1 MSTALVVVYCDS
13 GIDRWSIFKECPRC
27 NEYTNAFSKNAS
39 RQDGL
44 NRVCKS
50 CKAIDDKK
58 YRDKYPERE
67 KEKSKAYYKKHC
79 DSIKRRVKKYAKDN
93 EEAVKKKHKE
103 YFQKNK
109 EKWNQ
114 YMKDR
119 AAADPVFKMKVHIR
133 KVLIKALNGTAKSKK
148 TEEILGCTYAELK
161 THIESQFEP
170 WMTWENKGLY
180 NGSFDYGWDID
191 HITPLSSA
199 KSPEEILS
207 LNHYTN
213 LRPLCSHVNRNI
225 KRDKHE

>member
-1 MSTALVVVYCDS
+1 MSTTLVVVHCNA
-13 GIDRWSIFKECPRC
+13 GVEGWSIFKECPNC
-27 NEYTNAFSKNAS
+27 KEYTNRFSKNAS
-39 RQDGL
+39 RSDGL

-67 KEKSKAYYKKHC
+67 KEKSKAYYKKHR
-79 DSIKRRVKKYAKDN
+79 DSIKRRVKQYAKDN
-93 EEAVKKKHKE
+93 EEAIKIKKRE

-109 EKWNQ
+109 DKWNQ
-114 YMKDR
+114 YTKDM
-119 AAADPVFKMKVHIR
+119 AAIDPVFKLKVQMR
-133 KVLIKALNGTAKSKK
+133 KVLLKALNGTSKSKK

-161 THIESQFEP
+161 NHIESQFES
-170 WMTWENKGLY
+170 WMKWENKGLY
-180 NGSFDYGWDID
+180 NGTFNYGWDID
-191 HITPLSSA
+191 HIIPLCSA
-199 KSPEEILS
+199 KSQEEILS

>member
-1 MSTALVVVYCDS
+1 MSTALVVVHCNAGVED
-13 GIDRWSIFKECPRC
+13 WSIFKECPNC
-27 NEYTNAFSKNAS
+27 KEYTNGFSKNAS
-39 RQDGL
+39 RPDGL

-67 KEKSKAYYKKHC
+67 KEKSRAYYKKHR
-79 DSIKRRVKKYAKDN
+79 DSIKRRVKQYAKDN
-93 EEAVKKKHKE
+93 EEAIKIKKKE

-119 AAADPVFKMKVHIR
+119 AAMDPVFKLKVQMR
-133 KVLIKALNGTAKSKK
+133 KVLLKALNGTSRSKR
-148 TEEILGCTYAELK
+148 TEEIIGCTYEQLRN
-161 THIESQFEP
+161 HIESQFES

-180 NGSFDYGWDID
+180 NGTFNYGWDID
-191 HITPLSSA
+191 HIIPLCSA
-199 KSPEEILS
+199 KSQEEILS